1 MSTNYDLSLKRTTI
15 PVTISIQQLNKK
27 NLHRHKQLEIIFML
41 TGTINIRIQEDVYQ
55 LQVGDIILIN
65 PYDLH
70 GLIATSEDNVFL
82 CFKVGTEYYDYYAS
96 NFSTKRFLCNSTLSE
111 KVAFDKNSPFEELW
125 KRLAMLVFQQ
135 NDNQSVYGFS
145 VGMII
150 LDIGKILITNF
161 QSESSENYVHSK
173 DVQRLT
179 RILDEIDNNFDKGIN
194 LKDIAEKE
202 NLNLCYLSSFIKQ
215 QLGIGF
221 QEYVNMKRIEKVID
235 QLLTTNK
242 TITEIAFSSGFS
254 NTKSLNQLFKKI
266 VYKTPTEFRIKYSES
281 RELLPNLDIVL
292 EGKEKDASDLYS
304 MSLKVLEQYLD

>member
-1 MSTNYDLSLKRTTI
+1 MSTIYDLSLKRTTI
-15 PVTISIQQLNKK
+15 PVRISLQQLNKK

-55 LQVGDIILIN
+55 LQAGDIILIN

-82 CFKVGTEYYDYYAS
+82 CFKVDTEYYDYYAL

-135 NDNQSVYGFS
+135 DDNQSVYGFS

-221 QEYVNMKRIEKVID
+221 QEYVNMKRIEKVIN

-281 RELLPNLDIVL
+281 RELLPNFDIVL

>member
-15 PVTISIQQLNKK
+15 PVTISLQQLNKK

-135 NDNQSVYGFS
+135 DDNQSVYGFS

-173 DVQRLT
+173 DIQRLT

-281 RELLPNLDIVL
+281 RELLPNFEIVL

>member
-281 RELLPNLDIVL
+281 RELLPNFDIVL

>member
-15 PVTISIQQLNKK
+15 PVTISLQQLNKK

-41 TGTINIRIQEDVYQ
+41 KGMINVRIQEDVYQ
-55 LQVGDIILIN
+55 LHAGDIILIN

-82 CFKVGTEYYDYYAS
+82 CFKVDTVYYDYYAL

-111 KVAFDKNSPFEELW
+111 KVAFDKNCPFEELW
-125 KRLAMLVFQQ
+125 KRLATLVFQQ
-135 NDNQSVYGFS
+135 DDNQSVYGFS

-161 QSESSENYVHSK
+161 QSESSANYVRSK

-202 NLNLCYLSSFIKQ
+202 NLNLYYLSSFIKQ

-221 QEYVNMKRIEKVID
+221 QEYVNMKRIEKVIN

-266 VYKTPTEFRIKYSES
+266 VYKTPTEFRNKYSES
-281 RELLPNLDIVL
+281 RELLPNFEIVL

-304 MSLKVLEQYLD
+304 MSLKVLEQYLE